1 MGKKRKTYK
10 EKIIADLRRKLYRQ
24 DSQKP
29 FALEAKEPKITNNM
43 PIYTQVSTV
52 SISLHPYL
60 TKDIFKTGILT
71 GAILFLQV
79 VLYFLL
85 KNHIFVLPMVSY

>member
-10 EKIIADLRRKLYRQ
+10 EKIIADLRRKVYSLEA
-24 DSQKP
+24 QKP
-29 FALEAKEPKITNNM
+29 FSLEAKEPKIINNM
-43 PIYTQVSTV
+43 PISNQATTV
-52 SISLHPYL
+52 SISSHPYL

-71 GAILFLQV
+71 GAILFLQL

-85 KNHIFVLPMVSY
+85 KNHILVLPIVKY

>member
-1 MGKKRKTYK
+1 MGKRRKTYK

-43 PIYTQVSTV
+43 PFHTQVSTV
-52 SISLHPYL
+52 SISPHPYL
-60 TKDIFKTGILT
+60 TKDIFKTGVLT
-71 GAILFLQV
+71 GTIVLLQII
-79 VLYFLL
+79 LYFLL
-85 KNHIFVLPMVSY
+85 KNHILTLPMVKY

>member
-24 DSQKP
+24 DSQK
-29 FALEAKEPKITNNM
+29 ANSLQEKESKTMRDVPYHTTTITV
-43 PIYTQVSTV
+43 PINSH
-52 SISLHPYL
+52 IYL
-60 TKDIFKTGILT
+60 SKDIFKTGILT
-71 GAILFLQV
+71 GAILFLQF

-85 KNHIFVLPMVSY
+85 KNHILVLPMVKY

>member
-10 EKIIADLRRKLYRQ
+10 EKIIADLRRKVYSLEA
-24 DSQKP
+24 QKP
-29 FALEAKEPKITNNM
+29 LSWEAKESKIISNM
-43 PIYTQVSTV
+43 PFHNKATTV
-52 SISLHPYL
+52 SISSHPYL

-71 GAILFLQV
+71 VAIFFLQF

-85 KNHIFVLPMVSY
+85 KNHILVLPIVKY